1 VKTLVA
7 DIIETVV
14 DVIQGLLQGI
24 GAGVVNYFQSL
35 VLVEDTTPGTYL
47 DELNAF
53 GVFIFVLL
61 GIAAAFGLAK
71 LVFSLVRNR
80 S

>member
-24 GAGVVNYFQSL
+24 GAGVVKYFQSL
-35 VLVEDTTPGTYL
+35 VLVEDSTPGTYL
-47 DELNAF
+47 DELNEF
-53 GVFIFVLL
+53 GIFIFVLL